1 MTNNFSL
8 VIGEN
13 LIRVIDVGVAKNKI
27 TVLAAAYDSVV
38 NNIYTDN
45 SGKIDVNVVNKIV
58 RLVNDAG
65 VTKRQVN
72 IIIPDGF
79 SYTRIIDMPMLSDK
93 ELLSAKANSKKFTS
107 LFAPLTEKI
116 FLQLSPPSSLF
127 KIPSLEPI

>member
-93 ELLSAKANSKKFTS
+93 ELLSAIKYQADQFIPISIDDLVLDAITLYQDKVN
-107 LFAPLTEKI
+107 I
-116 FLQLSPPSSLF
+116 F
-127 KIPSLEPI
+127 